1 MPQTTGKFG
10 LLVCVDGSAASDA
23 AVAWGTR
30 EAIMRRLPIT
40 LMHAIAPVV
49 VGWPEGQLYADMP
62 DWQKDDGQRV
72 IDRARKALTANVGES
87 EPPEIHTEMVY
98 SSVVPALIEASKEA
112 WMVVAGSQGLGALG
126 RLLLG
131 SVTTGLVHHAHCPVA
146 VIHSGE
152 RADPDSGAPVLLGI
166 DGSPASEAA
175 TALAFDEA
183 SRRGVGLRALHVW
196 SDVGVFPVLGMDWRD
211 REREGQEILAERLA
225 GWQERYPDVRV
236 ERLLFCDKPSQWLLK
251 ESETAQLVVVGSH
264 GRGGFPGMLLGSV
277 SSAVVQAARVPVI
290 VVCNGLTGKGEFD
303 DRTAAGHARRSDG
316 HPRVGPAAG

>member
-1 MPQTTGKFG
+1 MSGNTHKFG
-10 LLVCVDGSAASDA
+10 VLVCVDGSAASDA

-40 LMHAIAPVV
+40 LFHAVSPVI
-49 VGWPEGQLYADMP
+49 VGWPVGQLYADMP
-62 DWQKDDGQRV
+62 DWQKDDAQRV
-72 IDRARKALTANVGES
+72 IDQSRKALSASLGES
-87 EPPEIHTEMVY
+87 APPEIHTEMVY
-98 SSVVPALIEASKEA
+98 SSAVPALINASREA
-112 WMVVAGSQGLGALG
+112 WIIVAGSQGLGALG

-131 SVTTGLVHHAHCPVA
+131 SVTTGLIHHAHCPVA
-146 VIHSGE
+146 VIHPDE
-152 RADPDSGAPVLLGI
+152 RAAPDSSAAVLLGI

-183 SRRGVGLRALHVW
+183 SRRGVELRAVHVW

-251 ESETAQLVVVGSH
+251 QAEHAQLVVVGSH

-290 VVCNGLTGKGEFD
+290 VVRNGLDGK
-303 DRTAAGHARRSDG
+303 RRI
-316 HPRVGPAAG
+316 R